1 MRGAQKPESGT
12 FCRVT
17 AMTHREIADS
27 VTLEPDDVRILRALQ
42 IDPRVG
48 FATVATVL
56 GLSELTVAR
65 RYRRMRRAGA
75 VRVIGVVDPG
85 ALGQS
90 RWMVRLR
97 CRPGSVTAIAEA
109 LAQRD
114 DIGWVAL
121 SAAGSEVTFAVR
133 SRSQEQRD
141 DLLGRRL
148 PRTAAVVDLQ
158 ASVMLRQFVGGRGHY
173 WAALTGTLTPEEESA
188 LGSGDSPFTERP
200 VVRNQPSQLS
210 AHDEKLL
217 AALAA
222 DGRASLV
229 DLAAAADLTPGRA
242 SRRLH
247 ALRASGVVDIDVE
260 VAPMALGYRARA
272 NLWMRVHP
280 GRIKAVGRAMAQM
293 PEVGF
298 AAAVS
303 GPHNLHAVV
312 QCRDLDELFEFT
324 TDRVGSLS
332 GVEGM
337 EISPV
342 FRQVKQAGTRVDGDR
357 LTDPSIDRSRR

>member
-1 MRGAQKPESGT
+1 
-12 FCRVT
+12 
-17 AMTHREIADS
+17 MTHPATADS
-27 VTLEPDDVRILRALQ
+27 VILNPDDVRILRALQ
-42 IDPRVG
+42 VDPRVG

-56 GLSELTVAR
+56 GISELTVAR
-65 RYRRMRRAGA
+65 RYRRMWRAG
-75 VRVIGVVDPG
+75 VIRVIGVVDPG

-114 DIGWVAL
+114 DVSWIAL
-121 SAAGSEVTFAVR
+121 SAAGSEVTCAVR

-148 PRTAAVVDLQ
+148 PRTAAVLDLQ
-158 ASVMLRQFVGGRGHY
+158 ASVILRQFIGGRGHY
-173 WAALTGTLTPEEESA
+173 WAALTGTLTPEQESA
-188 LGSGDSPFTERP
+188 LGPGGDRPFTEQP
-200 VVRNQPSQLS
+200 VVRDQPSRLS
-210 AHDEKLL
+210 THDEKLL
-217 AALAA
+217 AALTA

-247 ALRASGVVDIDVE
+247 ALLSSGVVHIDVE
-260 VAPMALGYRARA
+260 IAPMALGYRARA

-280 GRIKAVGRAMAQM
+280 AKIKTVGRAMAHM

-303 GPHNLHAVV
+303 GPYNLHAAVH
-312 QCRDLDELFEFT
+312 CRDLDRLFEFT
-324 TDRVGSLS
+324 TDRVGTLP

-357 LTDPSIDRSRR
+357 LNDPPSDHSRR

>member
-1 MRGAQKPESGT
+1 
-12 FCRVT
+12 
-17 AMTHREIADS
+17 MTRPSIADS
-27 VTLEPDDVRILRALQ
+27 VILDPEDVRILRALQ

-48 FATVATVL
+48 FAAMATVL
-56 GLSELTVAR
+56 GVSELTVAR
-65 RYRRMRRAGA
+65 RYRRLRRAGL

-97 CRPGSVTAIAEA
+97 CRPGSGTAIAEA

-114 DIGWVAL
+114 DISWVAL
-121 SAAGSEVTFAVR
+121 SAAGSEVTCAVR
-133 SRSQEQRD
+133 SRSAQQRD

-148 PRTAAVVDLQ
+148 PRTAAVLDLQ
-158 ASVMLRQFVGGRGHY
+158 ASVMLRQFLGGRGHY
-173 WAALTGTLTPEEESA
+173 WAALAGTLTPEQESA
-188 LGSGDSPFTERP
+188 LGPGSGGGTVDRPFIEQP
-200 VVRNQPSQLS
+200 VVRAHPAELD
-210 AHDEKLL
+210 AHDERLL
-217 AALAA
+217 ATLAA

-242 SRRLH
+242 SRRLQ
-247 ALRASGVVDIDVE
+247 ALLANGVVHIDVE
-260 VAPMALGYRARA
+260 IAPIALGYRARA
-272 NLWMRVHP
+272 NLWLRVHP
-280 GRIKAVGRAMAQM
+280 AEIKAVGRAMAQM

-312 QCRDLDELFEFT
+312 HCHDLDRLFEFST
-324 TDRVGSLS
+324 ERVGTLP

-342 FRQVKQAGTRVDGDR
+342 SRQVKQAGTRVDGDR
-357 LTDPSIDRSRR
+357 LSEPSGGE

>member
-1 MRGAQKPESGT
+1 MSHP
-12 FCRVT
+12 
-17 AMTHREIADS
+17 EIADS
-27 VTLEPDDVRILRALQ
+27 TMLESDDVRILRALQ

-48 FATVATVL
+48 FATVASVL
-56 GLSELTVAR
+56 GLSEPTIAR

-75 VRVIGVVDPG
+75 IRVIGVVDPG

-97 CRPGSVTAIAEA
+97 CRPGSATAIADA

-114 DIGWVAL
+114 DVGWVAL
-121 SAAGSEVTFAVR
+121 NAAGSEITCAVR

-148 PRTAAVVDLQ
+148 PRTAAVLDVQ
-158 ASVMLRQFVGGRGHY
+158 ASVLLRQFVGGRGHY
-173 WAALTGTLTPEEESA
+173 WAALAGTLTPEQESA
-188 LGSGDSPFTERP
+188 LGSGGNPFTERP
-200 VVRNQPSQLS
+200 VVRNQAAQLN
-210 AHDEKLL
+210 AEDEKLL

-229 DLAAAADLTPGRA
+229 DLAAAADLTPGRV

-247 ALRASGVVDIDVE
+247 ALLSDHVVHIDVE
-260 VAPMALGYRARA
+260 IAPMALGYRARA

-280 GRIKAVGRAMAQM
+280 GKVKAVGRAMALM

-303 GPHNLHAVV
+303 GPYNLHAVV

-324 TDRVGSLS
+324 TGRVGALP

-337 EISPV
+337 EISPIV
-342 FRQVKQAGTRVDGDR
+342 RQVKQAGTRVDGDR
-357 LTDPSIDRSRR
+357 LTGPSSE